1 MSKPHLDYLNKIHSA
16 IYKHIDQIIKLQETA
31 NGELPSKEAYVLIEY
46 SKLFRTDK
54 SIEDD
59 IDYSKLSEK
68 ELNDM
73 IQEELKK
80 VKK

>member
-1 MSKPHLDYLNKIHSA
+1 MKPHTDYLNKIHSA

-54 SIEDD
+54 STEDD
-59 IDYSKLSEK
+59 VDLSKISAE
-68 ELNDM
+68 ELDIM
-73 IQEELKK
+73 IQDELKK